1 MAELLNAL
9 KGIGF
14 SEKAAKLYLAALELG
29 ETTVQ
34 ALAKEAK
41 LKRTTIYYTL
51 EELTRLGALLEVKR
65 RGKTYYMP
73 SPPRELLKRAR
84 ERMQE
89 FENVAELLEIRKE
102 NAFKK
107 PKLYFLRGDIG
118 FKQIWDKI
126 FSSRAKEYRIIT
138 QGENFLDF
146 VKEKY
151 IIDEIIKRKKEL
163 NIISKQLITDSAY
176 ARRIIAKD
184 AKENRVSKLLSPTYK
199 LSFTE
204 IICED
209 FVAFISPKFQDILL
223 VIENELF
230 AKTRRSLFDALW
242 NALP

>member
-1 MAELLNAL
+1 MEGLLKAL
-9 KGIGF
+9 QGIGL
-14 SEKAAKLYLAALELG
+14 SEKAAKLYLASLEFG

-34 ALAKEAK
+34 ELAKEAK

-51 EELTRLGALLEVKR
+51 EELTGTGVLLEIKR
-65 RGKTYYMP
+65 RGKTYYAP
-73 SPPRELLKRAR
+73 VAPREFLKRAR

-89 FENVAELLEIRKE
+89 FEDVVELLEIRKE

-107 PKLYFLRGDIG
+107 PKLYFLRGGVG

-126 FSSRAKEYRIIT
+126 FASRAKEYRIIT

-151 IIDEIIKRKKEL
+151 ILDEIIKRKQEL
-163 NIISKQLITDSAY
+163 NIVSKQLITDSLY
-176 ARRIIAKD
+176 ARRIVAKD
-184 AKENRVSKLLSPTYK
+184 AKENRISKLLSPIYK
-199 LSFTE
+199 LPFTE
-204 IICED
+204 IICDD
-209 FVAFISPKFQDILL
+209 FVAFISPKFQDTLL

-242 NALP
+242 DSLP